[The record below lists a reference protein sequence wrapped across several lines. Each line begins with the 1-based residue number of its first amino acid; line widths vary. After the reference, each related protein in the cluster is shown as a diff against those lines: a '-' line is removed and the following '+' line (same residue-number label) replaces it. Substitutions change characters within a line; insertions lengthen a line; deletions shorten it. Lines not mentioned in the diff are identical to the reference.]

1 MDIFQQVH
9 KALQEKYQDGA
20 TQQELA
26 DAAGISRAYICN
38 LLNGKRKTSALT
50 LENLVRLF
58 PQVTLDLNGALP
70 VRATSPLTE
79 EDEMDS
85 TLLELFHAMTYKDK
99 LNLLIYL
106 SRQTATKATIWSPP
120 QTRRSVKLKKI
131 GFPFKK

>member
-9 KALQEKYQDGA
+9 KALLEKYQAGA

-26 DAAGISRAYICN
+26 DAAGISQGHIGN
-38 LLNGKRKTSALT
+38 LLSGKRKISGIT

-58 PQVTLDLNGALP
+58 PRVTLNLNGALP
-70 VRATSPLTE
+70 VGVTSPLTE

-85 TLLELFHAMTYKDK
+85 TLLELFHAMSYKDK

-106 SRQTATKATIWSPP
+106 SRQTATKSDDLAPAAN
-120 QTRRSVKLKKI
+120 QKI
-131 GFPFKK
+131 G